1 MSAAEINVAFLEVY
15 KKADAFIR
23 DAYGTKDGVTEYLRR
38 MEVVR
43 GGSLACATWDED
55 YRRLK
60 QARWQRNQLS
70 HDVSV
75 ETEFCAP
82 EDLDW
87 LERFYERLYAT
98 TDPLA
103 L

>member
-1 MSAAEINVAFLEVY
+1 MSAADINVAFLEVY

-60 QARWQRNQLS
+60 QARPPKRCNRLIKMKGKTS
-70 HDVSV
+70 LRCLAFFVKN
-75 ETEFCAP
+75 
-82 EDLDW
+82 LN
-87 LERFYERLYAT
+87 ERR
-98 TDPLA
+98 
-103 L
+103 